1 MANIKINSTPTR
13 VQYTATGG
21 QTVFSYTFPIKEDAD
36 LKVYKRAAGSTP
48 ADATDLL
55 TLTTD
60 YTVSGANTANG
71 GTITLVVGAT
81 LSDIVTIVGDKTID
95 RNSIYDQSSS
105 LRKEDLNNDF
115 NDNVMY
121 DKQIETIQD
130 QVSIR
135 YNDNESI
142 GPGVRDGNLKLPILN
157 ENYFWTGQ
165 GNAGDSPDNVVAT
178 SVDDALLSSTVDFV
192 IGTASIRFPAAQ
204 VLSALANGVMV
215 NNAGTVII
223 RSTAGTVNEITV
235 TDGDGIAGNP
245 TFGLADNPVL
255 PGTGSATAVSGT
267 TGQRPGGVV
276 EGMFRYN
283 STTLELEA
291 YVQGSWKNMVTDN
304 SSSTITVTQAAHGLS
319 VGNVLRFD
327 GVDYVLAQAD
337 SAANAEVAGII
348 NEVINANAFT
358 ITQNG
363 QITGLAGLTAGDLY
377 FLDPVTPGALTAVEP
392 VGPNI
397 ILPLMIS
404 TSATVGLFLTNLSS
418 GTMAAQSPSS
428 IAVTGG
434 SATGLTTL
442 ATTLNG
448 LDVNPG
454 SDIDADLITVG
465 VTGAPTFRWDESET
479 AFNTNTPL
487 TVGASATTSNSIS
500 SSAITSCFAVQS
512 DAPGDDC
519 GFSIERNTSVGFRGP
534 QIVTYKSRGTKA
546 ARTLAQN
553 GDYLARFRFTGFDGS
568 DYATGAEIRVLVDG
582 GSASNN
588 MPGSMSFWTTPS
600 GNQFSV
606 ERMTIN
612 NAGNILWPTG
622 VVLDFGSGDYTI
634 THSAGLLTTNGAFS
648 IGTANA
654 LTAGTIELGAATD
667 TTLARASAGDV
678 NIEGN
683 VVYRAGGTDVPVA
696 DGGTGRSSHTAYS
709 VLCGG
714 TTATGAQQ
722 SVASVGTAGQVLTSN
737 GAAALPTFQAA
748 SGANTALS
756 NLAAVAINTSLISDA
771 DITDDLGTEAIRW
784 NNIYGA
790 TLRTGDTAADT
801 LTLSAR
807 DVDGSSWTNFLTMTA
822 NNTPTCVLSGDVTS
836 TTQAASDNSTKIATT
851 AYADAAAAAS
861 GANTALSNLASVAI
875 NTSLISDTDVTDDI
889 GTEALRWNNIY
900 GATLRT
906 GDTAADTLVIGARDV
921 DGASWTS
928 FVTLTANNTPTCV
941 LSGDIT
947 STTQAPADNS
957 TKLATTAYA
966 DAAGAAGGADQALS
980 NLAAVAINTSLISD
994 TDITDD
1000 LGTEALRWNNVY
1012 SATLRAGDTAADTLT
1027 IGARDVDGASWTNFI
1042 TLTSNNTP
1050 TCALSGDVTGVT
1062 QAASDNSTKLAT
1074 TAYVDAVGSGANTA
1088 LSNLAAVAINTSLT
1102 SDTDVTDDLGTEAL
1116 RWNNIYGATLRTGD
1130 TAADTLVLG
1139 ARDVDGAVWTD
1150 FITMTANNT
1159 PTCSLSGDVTG
1170 VTQAASD
1177 NSTKLATT
1185 AYADAASGAPS
1196 DATYITQTPSA
1207 GLSAEQALSVLATG
1221 IVKNTTTTGVLS
1233 IAAEGTD
1240 YYGPG
1245 GTDVVVAD
1253 GGTGR
1258 STATA
1263 YGVLCGGTTATGA
1276 HQSIASV
1283 GTAGQALLS
1292 NGAAALPTFTA
1303 LPVEIIAACSDE
1315 TTALTVSTDRVTFRL
1330 PHAMT
1335 LTGVRSSLTT
1345 APTGSTFI
1353 VDIFENGTS
1362 VLGTKLSIDAG
1373 EKTSTTA
1380 SSAATITDSNL
1391 ADDSEITVDIT
1402 QIGSTI
1408 AGAGLKVT
1416 LIGTRA

>member
-215 NNAGTVII
+215 NNAGTVIV
-223 RSTAGTVNEITV
+223 RSTAGTANEITV

-267 TGQRPGGVV
+267 AGQRPGAPV

-283 STTLELEA
+283 STSTELEA

-337 SAANAEVAGII
+337 SAANAEVAGMI
-348 NEVINANAFT
+348 NEVVNANTFT
-358 ITQNG
+358 LTQNG
-363 QITGLAGLTAGDLY
+363 EVSGLTGLTAGDLLY
-377 FLDPVTPGALTAVEP
+377 LDPVTPGALTSVQP
-392 VGPNI
+392 VSPNVI
-397 ILPLMIS
+397 APLMIA
-404 TSATVGLFLTNLSS
+404 TTTTVGLFFANTSA
-418 GTMAAQSPSS
+418 GTMSVQDSAS

-434 SATGLTTL
+434 TATGLTSL
-442 ATTLNG
+442 ETTANG

-454 SDIDADLITVG
+454 ADINADLITVG
-465 VTGAPTFRWDESET
+465 VTGAPTLSWDESEDVFAST
-479 AFNTNTPL
+479 HGLSLGTSNPL
-487 TVGASATTSNSIS
+487 TT
-500 SSAITSCFAVQS
+500 
-512 DAPGDDC
+512 
-519 GFSIERNTSVGFRGP
+519 
-534 QIVTYKSRGTKA
+534 
-546 ARTLAQN
+546 
-553 GDYLARFRFTGFDGS
+553 
-568 DYATGAEIRVLVDG
+568 
-582 GSASNN
+582 
-588 MPGSMSFWTTPS
+588 
-600 GNQFSV
+600 
-606 ERMTIN
+606 
-612 NAGNILWPTG
+612 
-622 VVLDFGSGDYTI
+622 
-634 THSAGLLTTNGAFS
+634 
-648 IGTANA
+648 
-654 LTAGTIELGAATD
+654 GTIELGAAAD
-667 TTLARASAGDV
+667 TTLSRASAGDV

-683 VVYRAGGTDVPVA
+683 LMYRAGGTDVPVA
-696 DGGTGRSSHTAYS
+696 DGGTGASTQQNALINLVSGATIA
-709 VLCGG
+709 
-714 TTATGAQQ
+714 TAT
-722 SVASVGTAGQVLTSN
+722 VASADKVVIQDADDADNIKTVTAQSIADL
-737 GAAALPTFQAA
+737 AA
-748 SGANTALS
+748 GVANTALS
-756 NLAAVAINTSLISDA
+756 NLAAVAINTSLTSDA

-807 DVDGSSWTNFLTMTA
+807 DVDGASWTNFLTMTA

-966 DAAGAAGGADQALS
+966 DAAAAAGGADQ
-980 NLAAVAINTSLISD
+980 
-994 TDITDD
+994 
-1000 LGTEALRWNNVY
+1000 
-1012 SATLRAGDTAADTLT
+1012 
-1027 IGARDVDGASWTNFI
+1027 
-1042 TLTSNNTP
+1042 
-1050 TCALSGDVTGVT
+1050 
-1062 QAASDNSTKLAT
+1062 
-1074 TAYVDAVGSGANTA
+1074 A

-1139 ARDVDGAVWTD
+1139 ARDVDGASWTD

-1185 AYADAASGAPS
+1185 AYADAASGAPT

-1303 LPVEIIAACSDE
+1303 LPVEFIAACSDE

-1380 SSAATITDSNL
+1380 ASAATITDSNL

>member
-178 SVDDALLSSTVDFV
+178 RVDDALLSSTVDFV

-223 RSTAGTVNEITV
+223 RSTAGTANEITV

-267 TGQRPGGVV
+267 TGQRPGAPV

-283 STTLELEA
+283 STSTELEA

-327 GVDYVLAQAD
+327 GVNYVLAQAD
-337 SAANAEVAGII
+337 SAANAEVAGMI
-348 NEVINANAFT
+348 NEVVNANTFT
-358 ITQNG
+358 LTQNG
-363 QITGLAGLTAGDLY
+363 EVSGLTGLTAGDLLY
-377 FLDPVTPGALTAVEP
+377 LDPVTPGALTSVQP
-392 VGPNI
+392 VSPNVI
-397 ILPLMIS
+397 AQLMIA
-404 TSATVGLFLTNLSS
+404 TTTTVGLFFANTSA
-418 GTMAAQSPSS
+418 GTMSVQDSAS

-434 SATGLTTL
+434 TATGLTSL
-442 ATTLNG
+442 GTTANG

-454 SDIDADLITVG
+454 ADINADLITVG
-465 VTGAPTFRWDESET
+465 VTGAPTLSWQEADNSMRVQGNLGIGD
-479 AFNTNTPL
+479 TPSINHVISGNSNFSNL
-487 TVGASATTSNSIS
+487 AVQDQLSAEYGGISIEKNGSNQIFGASLVSY
-500 SSAITSCFAVQS
+500 
-512 DAPGDDC
+512 
-519 GFSIERNTSVGFRGP
+519 R
-534 QIVTYKSRGTKA
+534 SRGTTA
-546 ARTLAQN
+546 AKTLPIN
-553 GDYLARFRFTGFDGS
+553 GDFLHRFLACGYDGT
-568 DYATGAEIRVLVDG
+568 DYVRAAEIRMYIDG
-582 GSASNN
+582 VPAAGN
-588 MPGSMSFWTTPS
+588 MPAGMKFFTNAS
-600 GNQFSV
+600 GTSPT
-606 ERMTIN
+606 ERMAIN
-612 NAGNILWPTG
+612 GAGNILWPTG
-622 VVLDFGSGDYTI
+622 AILDFGAGNYTI
-634 THSAGLLTTNGAFS
+634 THSAGLLTTNGDLS
-648 IGTANA
+648 
-654 LTAGTIELGAATD
+654 LTTTKTLTTGTIELGAATD

-683 VVYRAGGTDVPVA
+683 IVYRAGGTDVPVA
-696 DGGTGRSSHTAYS
+696 DGGTGASTQQNALINLVSGATIA
-709 VLCGG
+709 
-714 TTATGAQQ
+714 TAT
-722 SVASVGTAGQVLTSN
+722 VASADKVVIQDADDADNIKTVTAQSIADL
-737 GAAALPTFQAA
+737 AAG
-748 SGANTALS
+748 GANTALS
-756 NLAAVAINTSLISDA
+756 NLAAVAINTSLTSDA

-807 DVDGSSWTNFLTMTA
+807 DVDGASWTNFLTMTA

-851 AYADAAAAAS
+851 AYADAAAAGA
-861 GANTALSNLASVAI
+861 GANTALSNLAAVAI

-966 DAAGAAGGADQALS
+966 DAAAAAGGADQ
-980 NLAAVAINTSLISD
+980 
-994 TDITDD
+994 
-1000 LGTEALRWNNVY
+1000 
-1012 SATLRAGDTAADTLT
+1012 
-1027 IGARDVDGASWTNFI
+1027 
-1042 TLTSNNTP
+1042 
-1050 TCALSGDVTGVT
+1050 
-1062 QAASDNSTKLAT
+1062 
-1074 TAYVDAVGSGANTA
+1074 A

-1139 ARDVDGAVWTD
+1139 ARDVDGASWTD

-1185 AYADAASGAPS
+1185 AYADAASGAPT

-1233 IAAEGTD
+1233 IAVEGTD

-1283 GTAGQALLS
+1283 GTAGQVLTS
-1292 NGAAALPTFTA
+1292 NGAAALPTFQ
-1303 LPVEIIAACSDE
+1303 AAGGGGGGKVLQVVQG
-1315 TTALTVSTDRVTFRL
+1315 T
-1330 PHAMT
+1330 
-1335 LTGVRSSLTT
+1335 LTT
-1345 APTGSTFI
+1345 AT
-1353 VDIFENGTS
+1353 
-1362 VLGTKLSIDAG
+1362 
-1373 EKTSTTA
+1373 TSTSTGYA
-1380 SSAATITDSNL
+1380 DTGLTVTITPSATTSKILVLSSMMVGVGSSTVYAIKVRMLRGGTPLNLGSSSGSRNTVTGGGGGYNAQNSHATYTANYLDSPSTTSATTYKLQFASTDGNIVSVNRSTS
-1391 ADDSEITVDIT
+1391 DGNSTSYNRGSGSIIVMEIGV
-1402 QIGSTI
+1402 
-1408 AGAGLKVT
+1408 
-1416 LIGTRA
+1416 

>member
-165 GNAGDSPDNVVAT
+165 GNACDSPDNVVAT

-215 NNAGTVII
+215 NNAGTVIV
-223 RSTAGTVNEITV
+223 RSTAGTANEITV

-267 TGQRPGGVV
+267 AGQRPGAPV

-283 STTLELEA
+283 STSTELEA

-337 SAANAEVAGII
+337 SAANAEVAGMI
-348 NEVINANAFT
+348 NEVVNANTFT
-358 ITQNG
+358 LTQNG
-363 QITGLAGLTAGDLY
+363 EVSGLTGLTAGDLLY
-377 FLDPVTPGALTAVEP
+377 LDPVTPGALTSVQP
-392 VGPNI
+392 VSPNVI
-397 ILPLMIS
+397 APLMIA
-404 TSATVGLFLTNLSS
+404 TTTTVGLFFANTSA
-418 GTMAAQSPSS
+418 GTMSVQDSAS

-434 SATGLTTL
+434 TATGLTSLGT
-442 ATTLNG
+442 AGNG
-448 LDVNPG
+448 MDVAPG
-454 SDIDADLITVG
+454 SDTDADLITVG
-465 VTGAPTFRWDESET
+465 VTGAPTLSWDESEDVFAST
-479 AFNTNTPL
+479 HGLSLGTSNPL
-487 TVGASATTSNSIS
+487 TT
-500 SSAITSCFAVQS
+500 
-512 DAPGDDC
+512 
-519 GFSIERNTSVGFRGP
+519 
-534 QIVTYKSRGTKA
+534 
-546 ARTLAQN
+546 
-553 GDYLARFRFTGFDGS
+553 
-568 DYATGAEIRVLVDG
+568 
-582 GSASNN
+582 
-588 MPGSMSFWTTPS
+588 
-600 GNQFSV
+600 
-606 ERMTIN
+606 
-612 NAGNILWPTG
+612 
-622 VVLDFGSGDYTI
+622 
-634 THSAGLLTTNGAFS
+634 
-648 IGTANA
+648 
-654 LTAGTIELGAATD
+654 GTIELGAAAD
-667 TTLARASAGDV
+667 TTLSRASAGDV

-683 VVYRAGGTDVPVA
+683 LMYRAGGTDVPVA
-696 DGGTGRSSHTAYS
+696 DGGTGASDQQNALINLISGATIA
-709 VLCGG
+709 
-714 TTATGAQQ
+714 TAT
-722 SVASVGTAGQVLTSN
+722 VASADKVVIQDADDADNIKTVTAQSIADL
-737 GAAALPTFQAA
+737 AA
-748 SGANTALS
+748 GVANTALS
-756 NLAAVAINTSLISDA
+756 NLAAVAINTSLTSDA

-966 DAAGAAGGADQALS
+966 DAAAAAGGADQ
-980 NLAAVAINTSLISD
+980 
-994 TDITDD
+994 
-1000 LGTEALRWNNVY
+1000 
-1012 SATLRAGDTAADTLT
+1012 
-1027 IGARDVDGASWTNFI
+1027 
-1042 TLTSNNTP
+1042 
-1050 TCALSGDVTGVT
+1050 
-1062 QAASDNSTKLAT
+1062 
-1074 TAYVDAVGSGANTA
+1074 A

-1139 ARDVDGAVWTD
+1139 ARDVDGASWTD

-1185 AYADAASGAPS
+1185 AYADAASGAPT

-1303 LPVEIIAACSDE
+1303 LPVEFIAACSDE

-1380 SSAATITDSNL
+1380 ASAATITDSNL

>member
-215 NNAGTVII
+215 NNAGTVIV
-223 RSTAGTVNEITV
+223 RSTAGTANEITV

-267 TGQRPGGVV
+267 AGQRPGAPV

-283 STTLELEA
+283 STSTELEA

-337 SAANAEVAGII
+337 SAANAEVAGMI
-348 NEVINANAFT
+348 NEVVNANTFT
-358 ITQNG
+358 LTQNG
-363 QITGLAGLTAGDLY
+363 EVSGLTGLTAGDLLY
-377 FLDPVTPGALTAVEP
+377 LDPVTPGALTSVQP
-392 VGPNI
+392 VSPNVI
-397 ILPLMIS
+397 APLMIA
-404 TSATVGLFLTNLSS
+404 TTTTVGLFFANTSA
-418 GTMAAQSPSS
+418 GTMSVQDSAS

-434 SATGLTTL
+434 TATGLTSLGT
-442 ATTLNG
+442 AGNG
-448 LDVNPG
+448 MDVAPG
-454 SDIDADLITVG
+454 SDTDADLITVG
-465 VTGAPTFRWDESET
+465 VTGAPTLSWDESEDVFAST
-479 AFNTNTPL
+479 HGLSLGTSNPL
-487 TVGASATTSNSIS
+487 TT
-500 SSAITSCFAVQS
+500 
-512 DAPGDDC
+512 
-519 GFSIERNTSVGFRGP
+519 
-534 QIVTYKSRGTKA
+534 
-546 ARTLAQN
+546 
-553 GDYLARFRFTGFDGS
+553 
-568 DYATGAEIRVLVDG
+568 
-582 GSASNN
+582 
-588 MPGSMSFWTTPS
+588 
-600 GNQFSV
+600 
-606 ERMTIN
+606 
-612 NAGNILWPTG
+612 
-622 VVLDFGSGDYTI
+622 
-634 THSAGLLTTNGAFS
+634 
-648 IGTANA
+648 
-654 LTAGTIELGAATD
+654 GTIELGAAAD
-667 TTLARASAGDV
+667 TTLSRASAGDV

-683 VVYRAGGTDVPVA
+683 LMYRAGGTDVPVA
-696 DGGTGRSSHTAYS
+696 DGGTGASTQQNALINLVSGATIA
-709 VLCGG
+709 
-714 TTATGAQQ
+714 TAT
-722 SVASVGTAGQVLTSN
+722 VASADKVVIQDADDADNIKTVTAQSIADL
-737 GAAALPTFQAA
+737 AA
-748 SGANTALS
+748 GVANTALS
-756 NLAAVAINTSLISDA
+756 NLAAVAINTSLTSDA

-966 DAAGAAGGADQALS
+966 DAAAAAGGADQ
-980 NLAAVAINTSLISD
+980 
-994 TDITDD
+994 
-1000 LGTEALRWNNVY
+1000 
-1012 SATLRAGDTAADTLT
+1012 
-1027 IGARDVDGASWTNFI
+1027 
-1042 TLTSNNTP
+1042 
-1050 TCALSGDVTGVT
+1050 
-1062 QAASDNSTKLAT
+1062 
-1074 TAYVDAVGSGANTA
+1074 A

-1139 ARDVDGAVWTD
+1139 ARDVDGASWTD

-1185 AYADAASGAPS
+1185 AYADAASGAPT

-1303 LPVEIIAACSDE
+1303 LPVEFIAACSDE

-1380 SSAATITDSNL
+1380 ASAATITDSNL

>member
-215 NNAGTVII
+215 NNAGTVIV
-223 RSTAGTVNEITV
+223 RSTAGTANEITV

-267 TGQRPGGVV
+267 AGQRPGAPV

-283 STTLELEA
+283 STSTELEA

-337 SAANAEVAGII
+337 SAANAEVAGMI
-348 NEVINANAFT
+348 NEVVNANTFT
-358 ITQNG
+358 LTQNG
-363 QITGLAGLTAGDLY
+363 EVSGLTGLTAGDLLY
-377 FLDPVTPGALTAVEP
+377 LDPVTPGALTSVQP
-392 VGPNI
+392 VSPNVI
-397 ILPLMIS
+397 APLMIA
-404 TSATVGLFLTNLSS
+404 TTTTVGLFFANTSA
-418 GTMAAQSPSS
+418 GTMSVQDSAS

-434 SATGLTTL
+434 TATGLTSLGT
-442 ATTLNG
+442 AGNG
-448 LDVNPG
+448 MDVAPG
-454 SDIDADLITVG
+454 SDTDADLITVG
-465 VTGAPTFRWDESET
+465 VTGAPTLSWDESEDVFSSSHGLSLGT
-479 AFNTNTPL
+479 SNPL
-487 TVGASATTSNSIS
+487 TT
-500 SSAITSCFAVQS
+500 
-512 DAPGDDC
+512 
-519 GFSIERNTSVGFRGP
+519 
-534 QIVTYKSRGTKA
+534 
-546 ARTLAQN
+546 
-553 GDYLARFRFTGFDGS
+553 
-568 DYATGAEIRVLVDG
+568 
-582 GSASNN
+582 
-588 MPGSMSFWTTPS
+588 
-600 GNQFSV
+600 
-606 ERMTIN
+606 
-612 NAGNILWPTG
+612 
-622 VVLDFGSGDYTI
+622 
-634 THSAGLLTTNGAFS
+634 
-648 IGTANA
+648 
-654 LTAGTIELGAATD
+654 GTIELGAAAD
-667 TTLARASAGDV
+667 TTLSRASAGDV

-683 VVYRAGGTDVPVA
+683 LMYRAGGTDVPVA
-696 DGGTGRSSHTAYS
+696 DGGTGASTQQNALINLVSGATIA
-709 VLCGG
+709 
-714 TTATGAQQ
+714 TAT
-722 SVASVGTAGQVLTSN
+722 VASADKVVIQDADDADNIKTVTAQSIADL
-737 GAAALPTFQAA
+737 AA
-748 SGANTALS
+748 GVANTALS
-756 NLAAVAINTSLISDA
+756 NLAAVAINTSLISDT

-807 DVDGSSWTNFLTMTA
+807 DVDGASWTNFLTMTA

-966 DAAGAAGGADQALS
+966 DAAAAAGGADQ
-980 NLAAVAINTSLISD
+980 
-994 TDITDD
+994 
-1000 LGTEALRWNNVY
+1000 
-1012 SATLRAGDTAADTLT
+1012 
-1027 IGARDVDGASWTNFI
+1027 
-1042 TLTSNNTP
+1042 
-1050 TCALSGDVTGVT
+1050 
-1062 QAASDNSTKLAT
+1062 
-1074 TAYVDAVGSGANTA
+1074 A

-1139 ARDVDGAVWTD
+1139 ARDVDGASWTD

-1185 AYADAASGAPS
+1185 AYADAASGAPT

-1303 LPVEIIAACSDE
+1303 LPVEFIAACSDE

-1380 SSAATITDSNL
+1380 ASAATITDSNL

>member
-215 NNAGTVII
+215 NNAGTVIV
-223 RSTAGTVNEITV
+223 RSTAGTANEITV

-267 TGQRPGGVV
+267 AGQRPGAPV

-283 STTLELEA
+283 STSTELEA

-337 SAANAEVAGII
+337 SAANAEVAGMI
-348 NEVINANAFT
+348 NEVVNANTFT
-358 ITQNG
+358 LTQNG
-363 QITGLAGLTAGDLY
+363 EVSGLTGLTAGDLLY
-377 FLDPVTPGALTAVEP
+377 LDPVTPGALTSVQP
-392 VGPNI
+392 VSPNVI
-397 ILPLMIS
+397 APLMIA
-404 TSATVGLFLTNLSS
+404 TTTTVGLFFANTSA
-418 GTMAAQSPSS
+418 GTMSVQDSAS

-434 SATGLTTL
+434 TATGLTSLGT
-442 ATTLNG
+442 AGNG
-448 LDVNPG
+448 MDVAPG
-454 SDIDADLITVG
+454 SDTDADLITVG
-465 VTGAPTFRWDESET
+465 VTGAPTLSWDESEDVFAST
-479 AFNTNTPL
+479 HGLSLGTSNPL
-487 TVGASATTSNSIS
+487 TT
-500 SSAITSCFAVQS
+500 
-512 DAPGDDC
+512 
-519 GFSIERNTSVGFRGP
+519 
-534 QIVTYKSRGTKA
+534 
-546 ARTLAQN
+546 
-553 GDYLARFRFTGFDGS
+553 
-568 DYATGAEIRVLVDG
+568 
-582 GSASNN
+582 
-588 MPGSMSFWTTPS
+588 
-600 GNQFSV
+600 
-606 ERMTIN
+606 
-612 NAGNILWPTG
+612 
-622 VVLDFGSGDYTI
+622 
-634 THSAGLLTTNGAFS
+634 
-648 IGTANA
+648 
-654 LTAGTIELGAATD
+654 GTIELGAAAD
-667 TTLARASAGDV
+667 TTLSRASAGDV

-683 VVYRAGGTDVPVA
+683 LMYRAGGTDVPVA
-696 DGGTGRSSHTAYS
+696 DGGTGASDQQNALINLISGATIA
-709 VLCGG
+709 
-714 TTATGAQQ
+714 TAT
-722 SVASVGTAGQVLTSN
+722 VASADKVVIQDADDADNIKTVTAQSIADL
-737 GAAALPTFQAA
+737 AA
-748 SGANTALS
+748 GVANTALS
-756 NLAAVAINTSLISDA
+756 NLAAVAINTSLISDT

-807 DVDGSSWTNFLTMTA
+807 DVDGASWTNFLTMTA

-966 DAAGAAGGADQALS
+966 DAAAAAGGADQ
-980 NLAAVAINTSLISD
+980 
-994 TDITDD
+994 
-1000 LGTEALRWNNVY
+1000 
-1012 SATLRAGDTAADTLT
+1012 
-1027 IGARDVDGASWTNFI
+1027 
-1042 TLTSNNTP
+1042 
-1050 TCALSGDVTGVT
+1050 
-1062 QAASDNSTKLAT
+1062 
-1074 TAYVDAVGSGANTA
+1074 A

-1139 ARDVDGAVWTD
+1139 ARDVDGASWTD

-1185 AYADAASGAPS
+1185 AYADAASGAPT

-1303 LPVEIIAACSDE
+1303 LPVEFIAACSDE

-1380 SSAATITDSNL
+1380 ASAATITDSNL

>member
-215 NNAGTVII
+215 NNAGTVIV
-223 RSTAGTVNEITV
+223 RSTAGTANEITV

-267 TGQRPGGVV
+267 AGQRPGAPV

-283 STTLELEA
+283 STSTELEA

-337 SAANAEVAGII
+337 SAANAEVAGMI
-348 NEVINANAFT
+348 NEVVNANTFT
-358 ITQNG
+358 LTQNG
-363 QITGLAGLTAGDLY
+363 EVSGLTGLTAGDLLY
-377 FLDPVTPGALTAVEP
+377 LDPVTPGALTSVQP
-392 VGPNI
+392 VSPNVI
-397 ILPLMIS
+397 APLMIA
-404 TSATVGLFLTNLSS
+404 TTTTVGLFFANTSA
-418 GTMAAQSPSS
+418 GTMSVQDSAS

-434 SATGLTTL
+434 TATGLTSLGT
-442 ATTLNG
+442 AGNG
-448 LDVNPG
+448 MDVAPG
-454 SDIDADLITVG
+454 SDTDADLITVG
-465 VTGAPTFRWDESET
+465 VTGAPTLSWDESEDVFAST
-479 AFNTNTPL
+479 HGLSLGTSNPL
-487 TVGASATTSNSIS
+487 TT
-500 SSAITSCFAVQS
+500 
-512 DAPGDDC
+512 
-519 GFSIERNTSVGFRGP
+519 
-534 QIVTYKSRGTKA
+534 
-546 ARTLAQN
+546 
-553 GDYLARFRFTGFDGS
+553 
-568 DYATGAEIRVLVDG
+568 
-582 GSASNN
+582 
-588 MPGSMSFWTTPS
+588 
-600 GNQFSV
+600 
-606 ERMTIN
+606 
-612 NAGNILWPTG
+612 
-622 VVLDFGSGDYTI
+622 
-634 THSAGLLTTNGAFS
+634 
-648 IGTANA
+648 
-654 LTAGTIELGAATD
+654 GTIELGAAAD
-667 TTLARASAGDV
+667 TTLSRASAGDV

-683 VVYRAGGTDVPVA
+683 LMYRAGGTDVPVA
-696 DGGTGRSSHTAYS
+696 DGGTGASTQQNALINLVSGATIA
-709 VLCGG
+709 
-714 TTATGAQQ
+714 TAT
-722 SVASVGTAGQVLTSN
+722 VASADKVVIQDADDADNIKTVTAQSIADL
-737 GAAALPTFQAA
+737 AA
-748 SGANTALS
+748 GVANTALS
-756 NLAAVAINTSLISDA
+756 NLAAVAINTSLTSDA

-807 DVDGSSWTNFLTMTA
+807 DVDGASWTNFLTMTA

-966 DAAGAAGGADQALS
+966 DAAAAAGGADQ
-980 NLAAVAINTSLISD
+980 
-994 TDITDD
+994 
-1000 LGTEALRWNNVY
+1000 
-1012 SATLRAGDTAADTLT
+1012 
-1027 IGARDVDGASWTNFI
+1027 
-1042 TLTSNNTP
+1042 
-1050 TCALSGDVTGVT
+1050 
-1062 QAASDNSTKLAT
+1062 
-1074 TAYVDAVGSGANTA
+1074 A

-1139 ARDVDGAVWTD
+1139 ARDVDGASWTD

-1185 AYADAASGAPS
+1185 AYADAASGAPT

-1303 LPVEIIAACSDE
+1303 LPVEFIAACSDE

-1380 SSAATITDSNL
+1380 ASAATITDSNL

>member
-223 RSTAGTVNEITV
+223 RSTAGTANEITV

-267 TGQRPGGVV
+267 AGQRPGAPV

-283 STTLELEA
+283 STSTELEA

-337 SAANAEVAGII
+337 SAANAEVAGMI
-348 NEVINANAFT
+348 NEVVNANTFT
-358 ITQNG
+358 LTQNG
-363 QITGLAGLTAGDLY
+363 EVSGLTGLTAGDLLY
-377 FLDPVTPGALTAVEP
+377 LDPVTPGALTSVQP
-392 VGPNI
+392 VSPNVI
-397 ILPLMIS
+397 APLMIA
-404 TSATVGLFLTNLSS
+404 TTTTVGLFFANTSA
-418 GTMAAQSPSS
+418 GTMSVQDSAS

-434 SATGLTTL
+434 TATGLTSLGT
-442 ATTLNG
+442 AGNG
-448 LDVNPG
+448 MDVAPG
-454 SDIDADLITVG
+454 SDTDADLITVG
-465 VTGAPTFRWDESET
+465 VTGAPTLSWDESEDVFAST
-479 AFNTNTPL
+479 HGLSLGTSNPL
-487 TVGASATTSNSIS
+487 TT
-500 SSAITSCFAVQS
+500 
-512 DAPGDDC
+512 
-519 GFSIERNTSVGFRGP
+519 
-534 QIVTYKSRGTKA
+534 
-546 ARTLAQN
+546 
-553 GDYLARFRFTGFDGS
+553 
-568 DYATGAEIRVLVDG
+568 
-582 GSASNN
+582 
-588 MPGSMSFWTTPS
+588 
-600 GNQFSV
+600 
-606 ERMTIN
+606 
-612 NAGNILWPTG
+612 
-622 VVLDFGSGDYTI
+622 
-634 THSAGLLTTNGAFS
+634 
-648 IGTANA
+648 
-654 LTAGTIELGAATD
+654 GTIELGAAAD
-667 TTLARASAGDV
+667 TTLSRASAGDV

-683 VVYRAGGTDVPVA
+683 LMYRAGGTDVPVA
-696 DGGTGRSSHTAYS
+696 DGGTGASTQQNALINLVSGATIA
-709 VLCGG
+709 
-714 TTATGAQQ
+714 TAT
-722 SVASVGTAGQVLTSN
+722 VASADKVVIQDADDADNIKTVTAQSIADL
-737 GAAALPTFQAA
+737 AA
-748 SGANTALS
+748 GVANTALS
-756 NLAAVAINTSLISDA
+756 NLAAVAINTSLTSDA

-807 DVDGSSWTNFLTMTA
+807 DVDGASWTNFLTMTA

-966 DAAGAAGGADQALS
+966 DAAAAAGGADQ
-980 NLAAVAINTSLISD
+980 
-994 TDITDD
+994 
-1000 LGTEALRWNNVY
+1000 
-1012 SATLRAGDTAADTLT
+1012 
-1027 IGARDVDGASWTNFI
+1027 
-1042 TLTSNNTP
+1042 
-1050 TCALSGDVTGVT
+1050 
-1062 QAASDNSTKLAT
+1062 
-1074 TAYVDAVGSGANTA
+1074 A

-1139 ARDVDGAVWTD
+1139 ARDVDGASWTD

-1185 AYADAASGAPS
+1185 AYADAASGAPT

-1303 LPVEIIAACSDE
+1303 LPVEFIAACSDE

-1380 SSAATITDSNL
+1380 ASAATITDSNL

>member
-1 MANIKINSTPTR
+1 MS
-13 VQYTATGG
+13 VQ
-21 QTVFSYTFPIKEDAD
+21 
-36 LKVYKRAAGSTP
+36 
-48 ADATDLL
+48 
-55 TLTTD
+55 
-60 YTVSGANTANG
+60 
-71 GTITLVVGAT
+71 
-81 LSDIVTIVGDKTID
+81 
-95 RNSIYDQSSS
+95 
-105 LRKEDLNNDF
+105 
-115 NDNVMY
+115 
-121 DKQIETIQD
+121 
-130 QVSIR
+130 
-135 YNDNESI
+135 
-142 GPGVRDGNLKLPILN
+142 
-157 ENYFWTGQ
+157 
-165 GNAGDSPDNVVAT
+165 
-178 SVDDALLSSTVDFV
+178 
-192 IGTASIRFPAAQ
+192 
-204 VLSALANGVMV
+204 
-215 NNAGTVII
+215 
-223 RSTAGTVNEITV
+223 
-235 TDGDGIAGNP
+235 
-245 TFGLADNPVL
+245 
-255 PGTGSATAVSGT
+255 
-267 TGQRPGGVV
+267 
-276 EGMFRYN
+276 
-283 STTLELEA
+283 
-291 YVQGSWKNMVTDN
+291 
-304 SSSTITVTQAAHGLS
+304 
-319 VGNVLRFD
+319 
-327 GVDYVLAQAD
+327 D
-337 SAANAEVAGII
+337 SA
-348 NEVINANAFT
+348 
-358 ITQNG
+358 
-363 QITGLAGLTAGDLY
+363 
-377 FLDPVTPGALTAVEP
+377 
-392 VGPNI
+392 
-397 ILPLMIS
+397 
-404 TSATVGLFLTNLSS
+404 
-418 GTMAAQSPSS
+418 S

-434 SATGLTTL
+434 TATGLTSLGT
-442 ATTLNG
+442 AGNG
-448 LDVNPG
+448 MDVAPG
-454 SDIDADLITVG
+454 SDTDADLITVG
-465 VTGAPTFRWDESET
+465 VTGAPTLSWDESEDVFAST
-479 AFNTNTPL
+479 HGLSLGTSNPL
-487 TVGASATTSNSIS
+487 TT
-500 SSAITSCFAVQS
+500 
-512 DAPGDDC
+512 
-519 GFSIERNTSVGFRGP
+519 
-534 QIVTYKSRGTKA
+534 
-546 ARTLAQN
+546 
-553 GDYLARFRFTGFDGS
+553 
-568 DYATGAEIRVLVDG
+568 
-582 GSASNN
+582 
-588 MPGSMSFWTTPS
+588 
-600 GNQFSV
+600 
-606 ERMTIN
+606 
-612 NAGNILWPTG
+612 
-622 VVLDFGSGDYTI
+622 
-634 THSAGLLTTNGAFS
+634 
-648 IGTANA
+648 
-654 LTAGTIELGAATD
+654 GTIELGAAAD
-667 TTLARASAGDV
+667 TTLSRASAGDV

-683 VVYRAGGTDVPVA
+683 LMYRAGGTDVPVA
-696 DGGTGRSSHTAYS
+696 DGGTGASDQQNALINLISGATIA
-709 VLCGG
+709 
-714 TTATGAQQ
+714 TAT
-722 SVASVGTAGQVLTSN
+722 VASADKVVIQDADDADNIKTVTAQSIADL
-737 GAAALPTFQAA
+737 AA
-748 SGANTALS
+748 GVANTALS
-756 NLAAVAINTSLISDA
+756 NLAAVAINTSLISDT

-966 DAAGAAGGADQALS
+966 DAAAAAGGADQ
-980 NLAAVAINTSLISD
+980 
-994 TDITDD
+994 
-1000 LGTEALRWNNVY
+1000 
-1012 SATLRAGDTAADTLT
+1012 
-1027 IGARDVDGASWTNFI
+1027 
-1042 TLTSNNTP
+1042 
-1050 TCALSGDVTGVT
+1050 
-1062 QAASDNSTKLAT
+1062 
-1074 TAYVDAVGSGANTA
+1074 A

-1139 ARDVDGAVWTD
+1139 ARDVDGASWTD

-1185 AYADAASGAPS
+1185 AYADAASGAPT

-1303 LPVEIIAACSDE
+1303 LPVEFIAACSDE

-1380 SSAATITDSNL
+1380 ASAATITDSNL